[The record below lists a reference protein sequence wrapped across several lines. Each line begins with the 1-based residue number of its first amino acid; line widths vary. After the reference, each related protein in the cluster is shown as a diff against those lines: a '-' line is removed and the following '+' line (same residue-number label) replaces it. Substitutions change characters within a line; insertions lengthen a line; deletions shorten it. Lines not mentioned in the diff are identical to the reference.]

1 MAILNKDLRQ
11 LLALFSSNHVEFIV
25 VGGHAVAFHGYPRF
39 TEDLDCYVRATVD
52 NGSRIVRA
60 LHDFGFASLA
70 LSPDDF
76 TAADRM
82 IQLGRA
88 PNRVDLLTQLYAVTF
103 DEAWATKIGGTIDG
117 VPVWFIDRDSL
128 LRNKRA
134 TGRPQDLADVDFIE
148 RLQRPDP

>member
-1 MAILNKDLRQ
+1 VERLHKDLRE
-11 LLALFSSNHVEFIV
+11 LLALFSSNDVEYVV

-39 TEDLDCYVRATVD
+39 TEDLDCYVRPTEE

-60 LHDFGFASLA
+60 LSEFGFASVG
-70 LSPDDF
+70 LSAADF
-76 TAADRM
+76 AADDRM

-88 PNRVDLLTQLYAVTF
+88 PNRVDLLTRLYAVSF
-103 DEAWATKIGGTIDG
+103 DDAWSTKVSGTIDG
-117 VPVWFIDRDSL
+117 VPVWFIDRASL

-148 RLQRPDP
+148 RLSELG